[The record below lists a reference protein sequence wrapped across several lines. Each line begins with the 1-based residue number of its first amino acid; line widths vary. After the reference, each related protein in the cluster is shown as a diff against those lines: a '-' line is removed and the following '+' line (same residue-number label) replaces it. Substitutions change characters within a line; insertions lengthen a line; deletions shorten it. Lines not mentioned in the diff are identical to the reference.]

1 MIIHDNPE
9 VTFALDAV
17 RRASVLV
24 RRVQTKI
31 SRQVLEKDDRSPV
44 TVADFASQALV
55 GEMIERIFPDV
66 PLVGE
71 EDSQTLQAPAER
83 PVLDQ
88 VTSYLSEVLPDAT
101 PDQVCAWIDRGGGEP
116 GDLFWTVD
124 PIDGTKGF
132 LRGDQYVVALALV
145 KNGEVQIGVLG
156 CPNLRDGC
164 TPDFNGPGSLLLALR
179 GEGCWTMPLEGKQT
193 FRRLRVSGRREA
205 HNARVL
211 RSFEAAHT
219 NVSQVDRFFEI
230 LEIGVPAVKMDSQ
243 AKYALLAA
251 GEGEL
256 LLRLISPER
265 PSYKEKIWDQ
275 AAGSLILQEA
285 GGKIT
290 DLDGDSLDFST
301 GRTLDK
307 NRGVLASN
315 GHLHDIA
322 LQTLRKIKV

>member
-17 RRASVLV
+17 RRATALV
-24 RRVQTKI
+24 KHIRAVT
-31 SRQVLEKDDRSPV
+31 SRQTLEKDDRSPV

-55 GEMIERIFPDV
+55 GQMIEERFPGV

-71 EDSQTLQAPAER
+71 EDSLALQSQAEHSTLE
-83 PVLDQ
+83 Q
-88 VTSYLSEVLPDAT
+88 VNSYVSEVLPGAT
-101 PDQVCAWIDRGGGEP
+101 PDQVCKWIDRGGSEP
-116 GDLFWTVD
+116 AHRFWTID

-132 LRGDQYVVALALV
+132 IRGDQYVVALALV
-145 KNGEVQIGVLG
+145 DDGAVQIAVLG

-164 TPDFNGPGSLLLALR
+164 YPDFDGSGSLLLAVR
-179 GEGCWTMPLEGKQT
+179 GEGCWTMPIEGKQRA
-193 FRRLRVSGRREA
+193 RRLWVSGRREA
-205 HNARVL
+205 RNARVL
-211 RSFEAAHT
+211 RSFEASHT
-219 NVSQVDRFFEI
+219 NVSQVDRFSEI
-230 LEIGVPAVKMDSQ
+230 LETGVPAVRMDSQ

-265 PSYKEKIWDQ
+265 PGYKEKIWDQ

-290 DLDGDSLDFST
+290 DLDGNSLDFST
-301 GRTLDK
+301 GRTLVK

-315 GHLHDIA
+315 GYLHDAA
-322 LQTLRKIKV
+322 LQTLREIKV